1 MFKNPISLAV
11 TIMGTTA
18 FAWMAACS
26 SSNSTSPNNTNSN
39 GSSGSSN
46 HGTSGSSTSGGT
58 GSSGSS
64 SSGTGGNASSSSG
77 SGGGTGSADAG
88 NPLQIDDQSAPVGS
102 QIQLKALT
110 VPSGDS
116 VGTWYTY
123 GWNAPAGATL
133 TPVQGAAFAFE
144 SFDAGQFPRA
154 ACVGSTG
161 YIGYSAGEGFNFATT
176 APDAG
181 SAAVPLDASAYSAF
195 TFWAMSSTSGGS
207 TVRVK
212 VPDDQTYGADSTAN
226 CHETDSGVPKAGI
239 CDDDFSY
246 TASVTS
252 TWTQFTVGLSVNAAV
267 GGLTQNAFGA
277 TYTDLDSHNVFGIQF
292 ENEGSTMPDGGASAF
307 QFCIA
312 QIDFVK

>member
-1 MFKNPISLAV
+1 
-11 TIMGTTA
+11 
-18 FAWMAACS
+18 
-26 SSNSTSPNNTNSN
+26 
-39 GSSGSSN
+39 
-46 HGTSGSSTSGGT
+46 
-58 GSSGSS
+58 
-64 SSGTGGNASSSSG
+64 
-77 SGGGTGSADAG
+77 
-88 NPLQIDDQSAPVGS
+88 
-102 QIQLKALT
+102 

-181 SAAVPLDASAYSAF
+181 SAAVPLDVSAYSAF

-267 GGLTQNAFGA
+267 GQLTQNAFGA

-292 ENEGSTMPDGGASAF
+292 ENEGSTMADGGASAF